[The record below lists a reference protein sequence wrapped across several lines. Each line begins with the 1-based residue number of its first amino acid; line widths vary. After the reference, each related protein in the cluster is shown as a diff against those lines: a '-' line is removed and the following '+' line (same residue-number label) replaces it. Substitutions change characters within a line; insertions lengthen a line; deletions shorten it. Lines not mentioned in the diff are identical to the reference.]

1 MRGIVSGRVAQH
13 KDTLIVKA
21 ELVDVVKQDQLWGDH
36 YNRKMADLLDVQDE
50 IAREI
55 ASRLQQR
62 LMVETR
68 KRPASRPTQ
77 NLEAYRIYLQA
88 QQQSYRWSQEGLR
101 KSIELFQQ
109 AISVDPTHAPS
120 YAGLSYAL
128 AMTGFFGYLP
138 GVEVYTRAEAAAKR
152 ALELDDSLGEP
163 HAAMGWVALQYH
175 FNGKEALAHYRKA
188 IELRPDLAIAY
199 HGLGVCHVTQRN
211 YVEAIPAMRK
221 AADLDP
227 LTPLFLA
234 HLGWALHCS
243 GNDEEA
249 IRVMNSVLELYPG
262 DYYTL
267 RVRLYACITG
277 KRPDLAVQSRPLVGM
292 HIKSR
297 QIALGLEAWACAAA
311 GQFDEARKI
320 RDKLVAEPA
329 VEVGVEYYVAMVCCV
344 LGENQQAMDWLEKAY
359 EHRLGIISILAGEP
373 TWAPLRSE
381 PHFQTLLRKLD
392 LPV

>member
-1 MRGIVSGRVAQH
+1 VRGIVSGRVAQH

-62 LMVETR
+62 LMVEAR
-68 KRPASRPTQ
+68 KRPASRTTQ

-163 HAAMGWVALQYH
+163 HAAMGWVISTGRRRLLTI
-175 FNGKEALAHYRKA
+175 GKRLSCARTWLS
-188 IELRPDLAIAY
+188 P
-199 HGLGVCHVTQRN
+199 T
-211 YVEAIPAMRK
+211 
-221 AADLDP
+221 
-227 LTPLFLA
+227 T
-234 HLGWALHCS
+234 GWA
-243 GNDEEA
+243 
-249 IRVMNSVLELYPG
+249 
-262 DYYTL
+262 
-267 RVRLYACITG
+267 YA
-277 KRPDLAVQSRPLVGM
+277 M
-292 HIKSR
+292 
-297 QIALGLEAWACAAA
+297 
-311 GQFDEARKI
+311 
-320 RDKLVAEPA
+320 
-329 VEVGVEYYVAMVCCV
+329 
-344 LGENQQAMDWLEKAY
+344 
-359 EHRLGIISILAGEP
+359 
-373 TWAPLRSE
+373 
-381 PHFQTLLRKLD
+381 
-392 LPV
+392 